1 MSNIV
6 LSLHSVGGA
15 NHLVARQRILRAIDC
30 KSRDLKSSY
39 RLPIHTS
46 RGSNSSR
53 VAAADEPLD
62 MPRAQGSAEGTT
74 SSSSSSRLMHAL
86 GFINES
92 TKWVVSGMAFA
103 ILLGRRDEITAWC
116 IIGGVIS
123 AIICRFLKFAI
134 NASRPAAARKKDPGM
149 PSSHACTLGFLSMYP
164 FLMVLESAKSS
175 ADPLIMVTLAVTVPL
190 GGLFLTSLRVLL
202 GYHTIPQV
210 IVGWCLGSSIA
221 FIWLHFGLQIA
232 LPLLMSHAVG
242 RYLLLCL
249 TCAFVALF
257 AVKNVMRWR
266 KESYW

>member
-1 MSNIV
+1 MSKIV
-6 LSLHSVGGA
+6 FSPYSVGGA
-15 NHLVARQRILRAIDC
+15 NLLVARQKILRAIEC
-30 KSRDLKSSY
+30 NSGRLKSLH
-39 RLPIHTS
+39 RLQKFTS
-46 RGSNSSR
+46 RRLNSSR
-53 VAAADEPLD
+53 VAAAEEPFD
-62 MPRAQGSAEGTT
+62 MPRGQSSAEGAT
-74 SSSSSSRLMHAL
+74 SSGSPSRVMHAL
-86 GFINES
+86 GYINES

-164 FLMVLESAKSS
+164 FLMVLESSKSS
-175 ADPLIMVTLAVTVPL
+175 TNALSMVTLALALPL

-221 FIWLHFGLQIA
+221 FTWLHFGLQIA
-232 LPLLMSHAVG
+232 LPFLMSHVVG
-242 RYLLLCL
+242 RYLLLGL

-257 AVKNVMRWR
+257 AIKNVMRWR
-266 KESYW
+266 KESY